1 MSTAWQVFLAI
12 LETFL
17 MFAIG
22 AWCCR
27 IRILTPPIIEKMS
40 HMLIDIFMP
49 MLIFYSIYTRFDLS
63 QIQQLWIAPLT
74 GFLMMVFGAGLSY
87 PLAKLLRTKDHNN
100 IVTFRHFC
108 AINNYLFLPLVVLQN
123 LWGDQYRPTLFLM
136 NIGFTVAFWTIGVGL
151 LAGND
156 MKRAVKNIFGINQIA
171 VVVALI
177 FALLKIPVPLFV
189 ATTFQKLGDASIPL
203 MLVMIGGNIYL
214 TAHKIFRDVPDAL
227 IMSAVRLLIIPVL
240 TILLLKFVPLPYDV
254 YVVAFVVSL
263 MPVSVSSA
271 LITTKYGGS
280 TEFAG
285 QAIIFT
291 TVLSLIT
298 IPLLMKFLE
307 PPSPAPEADTPAAIV
322 QQETAASR

>member
-1 MSTAWQVFLAI
+1 MSITWQVFLAI
-12 LETFL
+12 LETFF

-27 IRILTPPIIEKMS
+27 TRVLTQPVIDKMS
-40 HMLIDIFMP
+40 HILIDIFMP
-49 MLIFYSIYTRFDLS
+49 MMIFHSIYTNYTKFGVG

-74 GFLMMVFGAGLSY
+74 GFLMMLFGAALSY
-87 PLAKLLRTKDHNN
+87 PLAKLLRTKDHDH

-123 LWGDQYRPTLFLM
+123 VWGDQFRPTLFLM
-136 NIGFTVAFWTIGVGL
+136 NIGFTIAFWTIGVGL
-151 LAGND
+151 LGGSD
-156 MKRAVKNIFGINQIA
+156 MKRAVKNIFGVNQIA
-171 VVVALI
+171 VVVAII
-177 FALLKIPVPLFV
+177 FALLKIPIPFFV
-189 ATTFQKLGDASIPL
+189 ESTFQKLGDASIPL

-214 TAHKIFRDVPDAL
+214 SAHKIFRNIPDAL
-227 IMSAVRLLIIPVL
+227 YMSAVRLILIPAITVL
-240 TILLLKFVPLPYDV
+240 ILKAVPLPRDV

-291 TVLSLIT
+291 TTLSLGT
-298 IPLLMKFLE
+298 IPLFMQFLGN
-307 PPSPAPEADTPAAIV
+307 I
-322 QQETAASR
+322 

>member
-1 MSTAWQVFLAI
+1 MNPANGIAGQVFLAI

-27 IRILTPPIIEKMS
+27 AKILTPRIVDKMS
-40 HMLIDIFMP
+40 MMLIDIFLPLM
-49 MLIFYSIYTRFDLS
+49 IFHSIYTKFDVNNF
-63 QIQQLWIAPLT
+63 QQLWIAPLT
-74 GFLMMVFGAGLSY
+74 GFLMMALGAVLGY
-87 PLAKLLRTKDHNN
+87 PLCYMLKTRDHDH

-123 LWGDQYRPTLFLM
+123 VWGEYYLPVLFIM
-136 NIGFTVAFWTIGVGL
+136 NIGFTIAFWTIGVAL

-156 MKRAVKNIFGINQIA
+156 ARRAIRNIFGVNQIA
-171 VVVALI
+171 VVVALL
-177 FALLKIPVPLFV
+177 FCFLKVPIPEVLV
-189 ATTFQKLGDASIPL
+189 TTSKKLGDASIPL
-203 MLVMIGGNIYL
+203 MLVMIGGSIYYS
-214 TAHKIFRDVPDAL
+214 AHKLFTNIHDAL
-227 IMSAVRLLIIPVL
+227 MMSLARLVIIPFVTL
-240 TILLLKFVPLPYDV
+240 VILKFLPLPEDI
-254 YVVAFVVSL
+254 YVVTFVVSL

-291 TVLSLIT
+291 TILSLIT
-298 IPLLMKFLE
+298 IPVLMKF
-307 PPSPAPEADTPAAIV
+307 I
-322 QQETAASR
+322 